1 MRTQMGPMK
10 QKTVLPQAITA
21 ASLLARG
28 EPPPIDWVLPGLP
41 ARQVGLL
48 VGSDGCRKTVF
59 ALQAALGVAGGLPI
73 AGGALDA
80 PSSRGRVVAL
90 LGEDDL
96 DDYHRAVANLRISLV
111 ERGGSAARIDDA
123 LEQIDIVALGA
134 VRVPLLRAG
143 RQADEPL
150 ETEWVGAIRE
160 RLDGARLAIL
170 DPLVMFHS
178 LSESDNG
185 HLDVF
190 MRLLIRLAQGCGGGS
205 ILAVHHTS
213 QDGLLN
219 ARDDHQAGR
228 GGTALASAAR
238 AVWVIR
244 RPSEQEC
251 ERAGIDHRTSRV
263 VRGSKISKGP
273 EQPARILT
281 MDARGTL
288 FVDQAAENRLASTVR
303 PSRSK
308 RKKAVE
314 IGPDGAGGDD
324 EW

>member
-1 MRTQMGPMK
+1 MHAGLMK
-10 QKTVLPQAITA
+10 QKTVLPQAVAA
-21 ASLLARG
+21 ASLLARSA
-28 EPPPIDWVLPGLP
+28 PPPIDWVLPGLP

-48 VGSDGCRKTVF
+48 IGSDGSRKTGF

-96 DDYHRAVANLRISLV
+96 DDHHRALANLRISLV
-111 ERGGSAARIDDA
+111 EHGVSTARIDVA
-123 LEQIDIVALGA
+123 LEQMDIVALGGM
-134 VRVPLLRAG
+134 RVPLLRAS

-150 ETEWVGAIRE
+150 ETEWVGAMRE
-160 RLDGARLAIL
+160 RLNGARLAIL

-213 QDGLLN
+213 QDSLLN

-244 RPSEQEC
+244 RPAELEC
-251 ERAGIDHRTSRV
+251 ERAGIDQRTSRI

-281 MDARGTL
+281 MDPRGTL
-288 FVDQAAENRLASTVR
+288 FVDPSAEDRLASATR
-303 PSRSK
+303 PSR
-308 RKKAVE
+308 RKKVVE
-314 IGPDGAGGDD
+314 ISKDGAGGDD